1 MGDEREIKTRALN
14 DPDLEP
20 LWANIG
26 SFECALVGALSAQPD
41 VARHSRLMFREQSSI
56 LAHLIVKRRRRFQ
69 CGKRR
74 RQAKN

>member
-26 SFECALVGALSAQPD
+26 KLWVRLGRRAIGPAWCRPAFPLNVPGTKFNSRPSHRQTAPSFPVRKTATPG
-41 VARHSRLMFREQSSI
+41 
-56 LAHLIVKRRRRFQ
+56 
-69 CGKRR
+69 
-74 RQAKN
+74 